1 VATVPAP
8 GTVGDGE
15 TAGSGVVRSSSSAAG
30 KGDARNGVASNGAVG
45 NAVASNGVARDG
57 STASGAAG
65 NGAVSNGAVG
75 NGAVSNGAVGNGAAS
90 GDKAGVTKGAPDVS
104 VEESDVAP
112 HVGHL
117 NYILIST
124 ALGGSHSDKSDRS
137 SALTKQP
144 RTETEKALLE
154 LVAPLPSPPR
164 LRIMLVGK
172 PVSGKGTQAA
182 LISRKY
188 GLPHISLGDMLR
200 AEMTSGTELGK
211 KVDAKVRGGEL
222 LPDDLVLSIL
232 KQRLAQDDCVRAGYI
247 LDGFPRTASQA
258 EAMEREGVAVD
269 VILLVDRSDEDALFW
284 SRGRA
289 SDPKTGIIYH
299 NVLNPPPNE
308 EVAARLIRRSDDDQS
323 VAARRMKDFSNSF
336 EDVYGRWSDVLVRI
350 DTSNCRTIM
359 SAFEDVCRA
368 LDAMC
373 PEGEQTNWHAFG
385 SGREPAPSA
394 TSQAV
399 IEAKEAQL
407 EEFIVERNKT
417 AGRLVLPRGAMLSA
431 VKQCCGYRLLEA
443 QAEDPGK
450 YLPFIVNG
458 QRLGFVGRA
467 FATHLMQDNADLGV
481 FAVQLESC
489 ALDGWTQLPGSV
501 TASPELLAMDVPERT
516 DRVGQLMARL
526 HARGLVQGW
535 RDELHPISQFFQT
548 ETLFEMERA
557 CLPYFGLR
565 GYGIHVNG
573 YVRRDGQLFVWVA
586 TRSHNKATYAG
597 LFDQMV
603 AGGLPSGVSLIENVA
618 KEAVEEAGVD
628 LADLDNLTSV
638 GSLSYR
644 YVGCFR
650 GGWGVAGRRRQA
662 GSRRRRNEGAGG
674 RREGEPAGWPGK
686 PRGGSCVAGLALW
699 CCPCLLVC
707 TGFFRSSYVC
717 SIALPLASTACVSLP
732 NRYETRKGLSAKSL
746 FLYDLELPPSFTPI
760 NLDGEVEEFN
770 LVPVSAV
777 LESIACNLRAW
788 KPNSAVVM
796 IEFAVRHGVINPTCE
811 PDYLRLSKYLR

>member
-15 TAGSGVVRSSSSAAG
+15 TAGSGVARTSSAAG
-30 KGDARNGVASNGAVG
+30 HGDASNGVASNGAVG
-45 NAVASNGVARDG
+45 NGVASNGAARSE
-57 STASGAAG
+57 STSSGAAS
-65 NGAVSNGAVG
+65 NGAVSNGAVS
-75 NGAVSNGAVGNGAAS
+75 NGAVSNGAVSNGAAS
-90 GDKAGVTKGAPDVS
+90 GEKAGVTKGAPDVS
-104 VEESDVAP
+104 ADGSDVAP
-112 HVGHL
+112 HVGRL

-222 LPDDLVLSIL
+222 LPDDLVMSIL
-232 KQRLAQDDCVRAGYI
+232 KRRLAQDDCMRSGYI

-258 EAMEREGVAVD
+258 EAMEQEGVTVD
-269 VILLVDRSDEDALFW
+269 VILLLDRSDEDALFW

-299 NVLNPPPNE
+299 TVLNPPPDE
-308 EVAARLIRRSDDDQS
+308 AVAGRLIRRSDDDLS

-336 EDVYGRWSDVLVRI
+336 DGVYGRWSDVLVRI

-359 SAFEDVCRA
+359 SAFEDVCEA

-407 EEFIVERNKT
+407 EEFIVERTKT

-443 QAEDPGK
+443 QTEDPGK
-450 YLPFIVNG
+450 YLPFIVDG
-458 QRLGFVGRA
+458 QRLGFVGRV

-501 TASPELLAMDVPERT
+501 VASPELLAMDVPERT
-516 DRVGQLMARL
+516 DRIGQLMERL

-586 TRSHNKATYAG
+586 TRSRNKATYAG

-650 GGWGVAGRRRQA
+650 VGWGVAGRRRQA
-662 GSRRRRNEGAGG
+662 GSWRRQSEGAWGTL
-674 RREGEPAGWPGK
+674 AGWPVK
-686 PRGGSCVAGLALW
+686 PRAGWFFAGLALW
-699 CCPCLLVC
+699 CCPYLLVRWFLLDPLLVRLHRC
-707 TGFFRSSYVC
+707 AAACVHGLCC
-717 SIALPLASTACVSLP
+717 SPQQVRDKKGAQRQVPLPLRPRA
-732 NRYETRKGLSAKSL
+732 
-746 FLYDLELPPSFTPI
+746 PP
-760 NLDGEVEEFN
+760 
-770 LVPVSAV
+770 
-777 LESIACNLRAW
+777 
-788 KPNSAVVM
+788 VVY
-796 IEFAVRHGVINPTCE
+796 AHQPRRGGGGV
-811 PDYLRLSKYLR
+811 